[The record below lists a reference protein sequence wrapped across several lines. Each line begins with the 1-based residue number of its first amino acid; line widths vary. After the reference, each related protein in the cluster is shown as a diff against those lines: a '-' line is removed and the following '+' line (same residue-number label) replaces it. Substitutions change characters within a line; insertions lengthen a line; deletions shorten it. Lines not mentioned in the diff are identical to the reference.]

1 MRSDMSVK
9 DYSGKKD
16 LIQTTIVQC
25 DKQRRV
31 QFNSKKNKYYVEP
44 IAGPTSKNT
53 KNSTKGGYVSVNGSV
68 TDTGEKAKLFGYD
81 ARHLKES
88 ITFTPSKNACMKET
102 MQIEIEG
109 WYADIPEFSCPIQ
122 RNMQEF
128 KMDKNCFDDVD
139 FQMKGGITGIPLKE
153 IKTITTKGM
162 SIIMEE
168 EAVEILKTPLSDA
181 LFEPPTNYKAANTLK
196 EVEDDSP
203 DDSPASPRTMPQ
215 SSSPSNNPSPTF
227 SLPTA
232 GIEKSPLSYKKTG
245 MIRVG
250 IAKPKITTPESK
262 KDPDAG
268 SEIASASA
276 QSLVES
282 LKSENVEA
290 IQLETDFPENEAK
303 EKQCDYIFFANITQK
318 RGGGG
323 MFGKIVPMIAM
334 TAVSVLVPGIGG
346 IIASTAGS
354 VVMGQTMG
362 KSAKAKDEFTLDY
375 KVISMDKTV
384 LSQAI
389 AKNKT
394 EKDGED
400 VLTPLVQ
407 QASKSVLS
415 AIVAKK

>member
-1 MRSDMSVK
+1 M
-9 DYSGKKD
+9 
-16 LIQTTIVQC
+16 IQTTIVQC

-262 KDPDAG
+262 KDPDAAADL
-268 SEIASASA
+268 SIAVTNL
-276 QSLVES
+276 LVES

-290 IQLETDFPENEAK
+290 IELETDTPEIEAK
-303 EKQCDYIFFANITQK
+303 ERGCDYIFFANVTQK
-318 RGGGG
+318 RGGGT
-323 MFGKIVPMIAM
+323 FGKMVVMGAA
-334 TAVSVLVPGIGG
+334 TAASVFVPGIGG
-346 IIASTAGS
+346 MIASTAAS
-354 VVMGQTMG
+354 QVMAQTMG
-362 KSAKAKDEFTLDY
+362 KNAKAKDEFALDY
-375 KVISMDKTV
+375 KVVGMDKNV
-384 LSQAI
+384 ILQA
-389 AKNKT
+389 ATKSKT

-400 VLTPLVQ
+400 ALTPQIQ
-407 QASKSVLS
+407 QTAKTVLEK
-415 AIVAKK
+415 IKK